1 MDEALWCNKWIGLD
15 RMDLR
20 VGEVCYIKPNLMKF
34 AQNGGSSNHC
44 LIMHIAQIN
53 TYLLR
58 GGWHIL
64 TGKSMDMLA
73 RKISISEKWLAVSSI
88 SIGAL

>member
-1 MDEALWCNKWIGLD
+1 
-15 RMDLR
+15 MDLR
-20 VGEVCYIKPNLMKF
+20 VGEVWYIKPNFMKF
-34 AQNGGSSNHC
+34 AQNGGRQITVTVW
-44 LIMHIAQIN
+44 IMPIAQIN

-64 TGKSMDMLA
+64 TGKTKSMDMLA

>member
-1 MDEALWCNKWIGLD
+1 
-15 RMDLR
+15 MDLR

-34 AQNGGSSNHC
+34 AQNGGRQITVTVW
-44 LIMHIAQIN
+44 IMPIAQIN

-88 SIGAL
+88 SIEVL

>member
-1 MDEALWCNKWIGLD
+1 
-15 RMDLR
+15 MDLR
-20 VGEVCYIKPNLMKF
+20 VGEVCYNKPNLMKF
-34 AQNGGSSNHC
+34 AQNGGRQITVTVW
-44 LIMHIAQIN
+44 IMPIAQIN

-64 TGKSMDMLA
+64 TGKTKSMDMLA

>member
-20 VGEVCYIKPNLMKF
+20 VGEVWYIKPNFMKF
-34 AQNGGSSNHC
+34 AQNGGRQITVW
-44 LIMHIAQIN
+44 IMPIAQIN